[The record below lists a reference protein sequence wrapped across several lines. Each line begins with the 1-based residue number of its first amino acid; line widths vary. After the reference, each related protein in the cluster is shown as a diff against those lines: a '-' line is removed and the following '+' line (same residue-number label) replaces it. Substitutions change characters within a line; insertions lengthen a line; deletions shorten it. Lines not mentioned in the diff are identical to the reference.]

1 MSNIKNYGERPKFS
15 KKFAQ
20 IASFIFQVK
29 ITTSFQKKK
38 RSRFEDVGNKL
49 GLAGGKYQKS
59 GSLRPK
65 IAKTEVESSKK

>member
-1 MSNIKNYGERPKFS
+1 MSNIKSYGERPKFS

-29 ITTSFQKKK
+29 RTTSFQKK
-38 RSRFEDVGNKL
+38 RSVFEDVGDKL
-49 GLAGGKYQKS
+49 GLGGGKYQKS

>member
-29 ITTSFQKKK
+29 RTTSFQKK
-38 RSRFEDVGNKL
+38 RSVFEDVGDKL